1 MVLPV
6 IVAGSIIR
14 ATATFIYG
22 EAECQHKMHLRAEQG
37 FDTMFNA
44 CSYFMNVIIIQH
56 LMSQMVAGVQ
66 LFGVTCAL
74 VSNEIFT
81 EQALAPHD
89 PTYGQIPELG
99 AAPIVCNVAQLR
111 TGSAGRRGRGRILF
125 FGFPNAYIEN
135 YRKLTDYGY
144 GQIRGMCDQLELILA
159 EEQNPAFF
167 TLGVFSRK
175 KYMQTGDPGT
185 SFAGMQL
192 INTKS
197 RLSSCSK
204 RRS

>member
-1 MVLPV
+1 MVMPV
-6 IVAGSIIR
+6 ILPGSILR
-14 ATATFIYG
+14 CTATFIYG
-22 EAECQHKMHLRAEQG
+22 GAECQHKMHLRSEAS
-37 FDTMFNA
+37 FDTMFNV

-56 LMSQMVAGVQ
+56 LMAQMVQGVQ

-89 PTYGQIPELG
+89 PTYGAIPELG

-111 TGSAGRRGRGRILF
+111 TGSAGRRGRGRVLF

-135 YRKLTDYGY
+135 YNKLTDYGY
-144 GQIRGMCDQLELILA
+144 GQLRGMCDQLEVILS
-159 EEQNPAFF
+159 EGSNPQFF

-175 KYMQTGDPGT
+175 KYMQTGDPTT